1 MGFSRGASFAF
12 RRWGLLIA
20 GLLVASASVGVAS
33 ASSAKIAAW
42 MMNEQPGATTMH
54 DSSGSDIDG
63 KIGSA
68 VVTGVVTDGATG
80 YRWTGQNQDGFH
92 PERLVTV
99 QNSRLNPGTDDFAV
113 IVRLLTGAG
122 DQNIVQKGQAH
133 TSGGMFKID
142 MVEGHVICMYRG
154 SRGRNAVSSRQTVW
168 DHVWH
173 TIRCERR
180 GTHVLLTIDGGEPR
194 MNAGAT
200 GRIANGW
207 ALSIGGKW
215 RCNGARIQC
224 DYFVGRLDRVVVK
237 RLR

>member
-1 MGFSRGASFAF
+1 MGLSRGAAFAF
-12 RRWGLLIA
+12 RRSGLLIA
-20 GLLVASASVGVAS
+20 ALLVAGASVVVASASA
-33 ASSAKIAAW
+33 AKIAVW
-42 MMNEQPGATTMH
+42 EMNERPGARTMH

-63 KIGSA
+63 RIGSA
-68 VVTGVVTDGATG
+68 VVTGVVTGGATG
-80 YRWTGQNQDGFH
+80 YRWTGQEDDGYH

-99 QNSRLNPGTDDFAV
+99 KSSRLNPGTGDFAV

-122 DQNIVQKGQAH
+122 DQNIVQKGQSH

-154 SRGRNAVSSRQTVW
+154 SQGRSAVRSGQTVW
-168 DHVWH
+168 DHAWH

-180 GTHVLLTIDGGEPR
+180 GSHVLLTVDGGTPR
-194 MNAGAT
+194 MNSGAT
-200 GRIANGW
+200 GRIANSW
-207 ALSIGGKW
+207 ELSLGGKL
-215 RCNGARIQC
+215 RCNGARVQC